1 MKIYVMRHGQ
11 AQFYADSDSQRPLSA
26 AGITQSENMANWLRE
41 QHKTPIQRAWVSPY
55 LRAQQTFSVLNKCV
69 EVSDGVETLD
79 SLTPHGDEFDVVNYL
94 NAVAETSPISS
105 LVIVSHLPLV
115 GYLSAAFLK
124 SNNVPMF
131 STASMAAIEYNAKK
145 QKGELLWFKHANDL
159 A

>member
-26 AGITQSENMANWLRE
+26 AGITQSENMAKWLKE
-41 QHKTPIQRAWVSPY
+41 QHQTPIQRAWVSPY
-55 LRAQQTFSVLNKCV
+55 LRAQQTFTALNKNI
-69 EVSDGVETLD
+69 EISEKMETLD

-115 GYLSAAFLK
+115 GYLSATFLK

-131 STASMAAIEYNAKK
+131 STASMAAIEYDVEK
-145 QKGELLWFKHANDL
+145 QQGELLWFKHANDF